1 MKKIFALILMSL
13 AVCVNANAGW
23 DKRYFKADEL
33 REQEAYYANVYYGGH
48 GCFVCWSNID
58 RVRIECY
65 DGIFDDDRCARI
77 GFYKDGKMID
87 MEKFVSIHQYNGD
100 YDQVYISEVIGHKII
115 HHLKYVGDVRI
126 IAPRWSGADFDI
138 TIPMNPNL
146 ITDIPKIKPQEQTE
160 SIDSLTNAK
169 DIETAYHNIED
180 TINTNKKAMRNLP
193 KDSNEYKA
201 KKNINNTLR
210 DRLDELDMKY
220 YELTGEYIYNYGGD
234 N

>member
-23 DKRYFKADEL
+23 WKQYHKADEL
-33 REQEAYYANVYYGGH
+33 REQEAYYANVYSGSGGH
-48 GCFVCWSNID
+48 FICWSNSD

-65 DGIFDDDRCARI
+65 DGIFDDGRCARI
-77 GFYKDGKMID
+77 GFYKDGKMIN
-87 MEKFVSIHQYNGD
+87 MEKFVSIHQYSGD
-100 YDQVYISEVIGHKII
+100 YDQVYINEFIGYKII
-115 HHLKYVGDVRI
+115 YHLKYVGDVRI
-126 IAPRWSGADFDI
+126 IAPKWSGADLDI

-146 ITDIPKIKPQEQTE
+146 ITDIPKITE
-160 SIDSLTNAK
+160 SIVSLTNAK
-169 DIETAYHNIED
+169 DIEIAYHNIED
-180 TINTNKKAMRNLP
+180 TINANKKAMRNLP

-201 KKNINNTLR
+201 KKSMNSTLR

-220 YELTGEYIYNYGGD
+220 YELTGEYIYNYGGE

>member
-1 MKKIFALILMSL
+1 MKKIFAIILMSL

-33 REQEAYYANVYYGGH
+33 REQEAYYANVYYGGY

-100 YDQVYISEVIGHKII
+100 YDQVYINAVIGHKII

-126 IAPRWSGADFDI
+126 IAPRWSGADFDF

-146 ITDIPKIKPQEQTE
+146 ITDIQKIKPQEQTE

-169 DIETAYHNIED
+169 DIEAAYHNIED
-180 TINTNKKAMRNLP
+180 TINTN
-193 KDSNEYKA
+193 
-201 KKNINNTLR
+201 
-210 DRLDELDMKY
+210 
-220 YELTGEYIYNYGGD
+220 
-234 N
+234 